1 MFNSAWEQGFL
12 KSFPKDGLFDCFR
25 DLAKT
30 VHNFHAQIFNYWDCP
45 IAITNGYTECANRLI
60 RETNMKGRG
69 YSFDTL
75 RARSLYRKNN
85 LQSIMD
91 SGGLSIGP
99 NVLSNDPLFTTEI
112 PDEELQ
118 EAEAQDALAESE
130 LVVDEATGEILNQ

>member
-1 MFNSAWEQGFL
+1 
-12 KSFPKDGLFDCFR
+12 
-25 DLAKT
+25 
-30 VHNFHAQIFNYWDCP
+30 
-45 IAITNGYTECANRLI
+45 
-60 RETNMKGRG
+60 MKGRG

-99 NVLSNDPLFTTEI
+99 NVLSKDPLFTTET

-118 EAEAQDALAESE
+118 EAEAQDAPAESE